1 MFFLLL
7 CRAEKELWIREKFVE
22 KKFVR
27 SSCSEGDGES
37 PTAGL
42 APRRRPSVDN
52 TLTPC
57 HCGSGAEKDDVALR
71 LYRAA
76 LAGDLVAMA
85 SALAEGAEVNGS
97 IVGKEAGRTALIG
110 AAVGVKTSPSSQR
123 STDSFI

>member
-1 MFFLLL
+1 MSHRRQVWLL
-7 CRAEKELWIREKFVE
+7 AAV
-22 KKFVR
+22 
-27 SSCSEGDGES
+27 
-37 PTAGL
+37 
-42 APRRRPSVDN
+42 RPSIDA

-123 STDSFI
+123 STDGFIRSCRFTFLETPVCQIRSNIELN